1 MKTKIFVALIT
12 LVCAVIFLT
21 GNASAAFAT
30 SEAGIS
36 AYVNVGTSINLD
48 QAASV
53 YKIIED
59 RTSTYI
65 IGIVE
70 VPNANDYEQPH
81 VYTSSDGWVM
91 AYYAKEQPRALIMPW
106 GQFDTNNPDTSI
118 MSNTRLEEALSEV
131 SIVVGVAY
139 SSIKPNTKYY
149 DFQYPSANGL
159 TLISESRP
167 DNGVDSFRFR
177 VPSEYVLY
185 DASWEYYSYD
195 SYSYDGNGAHSWFKL
210 DGIYLDGTD
219 GVNSHPSYSNPT
231 VDRQDER
238 YFGTIS
244 SLTKDVLHKGDI
256 TYYPSSTDEGSS
268 NIAIVL
274 IYKQP

>member
-30 SEAGIS
+30 NEAGIS

-59 RTSTYI
+59 KTSTYI

-139 SSIKPNTKYY
+139 SLSLIH
-149 DFQYPSANGL
+149 
-159 TLISESRP
+159 ISEP
-167 DNGVDSFRFR
+167 
-177 VPSEYVLY
+177 
-185 DASWEYYSYD
+185 
-195 SYSYDGNGAHSWFKL
+195 
-210 DGIYLDGTD
+210 
-219 GVNSHPSYSNPT
+219 
-231 VDRQDER
+231 
-238 YFGTIS
+238 
-244 SLTKDVLHKGDI
+244 
-256 TYYPSSTDEGSS
+256 
-268 NIAIVL
+268 
-274 IYKQP
+274 